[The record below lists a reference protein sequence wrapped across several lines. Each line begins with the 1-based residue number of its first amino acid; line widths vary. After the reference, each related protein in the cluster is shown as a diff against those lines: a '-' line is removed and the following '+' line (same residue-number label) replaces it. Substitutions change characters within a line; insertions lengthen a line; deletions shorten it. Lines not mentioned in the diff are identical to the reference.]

1 MVGLLRW
8 LKGWLT
14 GVVEWLACWGG
25 RVVGSQH
32 GWAVLILTARR

>member
-32 GWAVLILTARR
+32 AWVVSILTARS